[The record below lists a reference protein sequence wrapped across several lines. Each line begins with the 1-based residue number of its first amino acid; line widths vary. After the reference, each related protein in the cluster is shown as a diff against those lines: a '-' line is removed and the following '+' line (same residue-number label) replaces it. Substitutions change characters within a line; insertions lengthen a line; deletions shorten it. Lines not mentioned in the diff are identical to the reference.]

1 MVDLMTVIPIFVM
14 FGRECPALAASN
26 TSFEVFEFILCALG
40 TTRILRALRL
50 RRRFVMI
57 EDEVQQFLANMCL
70 NIVVMI
76 LFSKLCGNVCLTL
89 LLILTLM
96 IDSALMQYLEP
107 EQNFAFHTCKS
118 FSLINCLCYFNF

>member
-14 FGRECPALAASN
+14 FGDDCPALAASN
-26 TSFEVFEFILCALG
+26 TSLEILKFILCALG

-76 LFSKLCGNVCLTL
+76 LFSKCTYLNPIKYVPIAYSFQQ
-89 LLILTLM
+89 IL
-96 IDSALMQYLEP
+96 
-107 EQNFAFHTCKS
+107 H
-118 FSLINCLCYFNF
+118 

>member
-14 FGRECPALAASN
+14 FGNECPALMDSN
-26 TSFEVFEFILCALG
+26 TSMEIFKFILCGLQ

-76 LFSKLCGNVCLTL
+76 LFSKQYPNELNSYRW
-89 LLILTLM
+89 LM
-96 IDSALMQYLEP
+96 ILL
-107 EQNFAFHTCKS
+107 
-118 FSLINCLCYFNF
+118 CLQ